1 MIFLNTKHQ
10 TEYENLIQ
18 EILEHKAKLDEYHFS
33 LAYLLTLDRVCREH
47 IKDLYDF
54 NEDIIL
60 KDGLNKSWQTG
71 TSRKTTLLAFNLWN
85 DFDESNDSI
94 DKNEI
99 TPSNIF
105 SCEYAPYYYEA
116 IKLRFPDYCN

>member
-18 EILEHKAKLDEYHFS
+18 EMLEHKAKLDEYHFS
-33 LAYLLTLDRVCREH
+33 LAYLLTLDRVCREY

-85 DFDESNDSI
+85 DFDESNDSV

-105 SCEYAPYYYEA
+105 CCEYAPYYYEA